1 MTLVWIK
8 QNVPSWLFVMENVR
22 IIIICNKMFVNLYA
36 KLVQLINHIDSCY
49 PFIIGNSWSVSRR
62 KSYAVLVTLEQF
74 DQS

>member
-1 MTLVWIK
+1 MTLNGIK

-22 IIIICNKMFVNLYA
+22 ILIICNKMFINLYA
-36 KLVQLINHIDSCY
+36 KLVQLINHIVSCY

-62 KSYAVLVTLEQF
+62 KSYAVLVTLKQF